1 VTGAIG
7 TGAAL
12 LRRLPPETAHR
23 ATLSLLRWCAPL
35 IAHAEPDDSR
45 LSVSAL
51 GLHFAN
57 PIGLAAGFDKDARIP
72 DVMLRMGF
80 GFVECGT
87 LTPRPQSGNPR
98 PRLFRLDADQAV
110 INRMGFNNEGVARA
124 AVRLGR
130 RRRNGV
136 LGINIGANKD
146 SSDRVAD
153 YRIAFDA
160 LAPFADYIAV
170 NVSSPNT
177 PGLRGLQNRDE
188 LTRLLDSLM
197 SERLAPSLHVPLLLK
212 IAPDVTLPELDDIV
226 EVALAAPIEGLI
238 VGNTT
243 VARPGPLRSVRA
255 KESGGLSG
263 APLLELSTALLRETR
278 ARAGTKLVLVGVGGV
293 SSGAT
298 AYAKIRAGATVV
310 QLYTAL
316 ALKGPGLIGRI
327 KAELLALLEN
337 DGFACVTDAIGVDV
351 DNVSTEIC
359 TQAVRPSTG

>member
-1 VTGAIG
+1 M
-7 TGAAL
+7 

-110 INRMGFNNEGVARA
+110 INRMGFNNEGVAHA
-124 AVRLGR
+124 AARLGR

-146 SSDRVAD
+146 SSDRIAD
-153 YRIAFDA
+153 YRIAFAA

-197 SERLAPSLHVPLLLK
+197 SERFARSLRVPLLLK
-212 IAPDVTLPELDDIV
+212 IAPDVTLSELDDIV
-226 EVALAAPIEGLI
+226 EVVLAAKVEGLI

-243 VARPGPLRSVRA
+243 VARPGSLKSVRA
-255 KESGGLSG
+255 RESGGLYG
-263 APLLELSTALLRETR
+263 TPLFERSTALLRENRTR
-278 ARAGTKLVLVGVGGV
+278 AGAKLVLVGVGGV

-298 AYAKIRAGATVV
+298 AYAKIRAGATLV

-316 ALKGPGLIGRI
+316 ALKGPRLIGRI
-327 KAELLALLEN
+327 KAELLALLQS
-337 DGFACVTDAIGVDV
+337 DGLAGVQDAIGADL
-351 DNVSTEIC
+351 DNISTKIC
-359 TQAVRPSTG
+359 TDIVRPSTGSG